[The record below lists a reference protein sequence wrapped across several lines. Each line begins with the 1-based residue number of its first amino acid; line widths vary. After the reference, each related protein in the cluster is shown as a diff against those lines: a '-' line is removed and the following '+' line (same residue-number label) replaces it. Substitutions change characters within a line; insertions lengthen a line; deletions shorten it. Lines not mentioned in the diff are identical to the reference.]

1 MPNTIEQIIA
11 YETGELDYE
20 GTLNLF
26 SKLIKSG
33 QAWSLQGH
41 YGRTA
46 KQIIELNLIS
56 KDGKITQHGLD
67 SIENVKQ
74 DQMLLQ
80 EK

>member
-1 MPNTIEQIIA
+1 MDEVTQIIL
-11 YETGELDYE
+11 YESGELDYE

-33 QAWSLQGH
+33 RAWTLQGH

-46 KQIIELNLIS
+46 KQMIELNLIS

-67 SIENVKQ
+67 SIEGVKQ
-74 DQMLLQ
+74 EQMLLQ

>member
-1 MPNTIEQIIA
+1 MDLVTQIML
-11 YETGELDYE
+11 YESGELDYE
-20 GTLNLF
+20 DTLNLF
-26 SKLIKSG
+26 SKLITSG
-33 QAWSLQGH
+33 KAWSLQGH

-74 DQMLLQ
+74 EQMLL
-80 EK
+80 EEI

>member
-1 MPNTIEQIIA
+1 MPDTVEQIIA

-26 SKLIKSG
+26 SKLIKSK

-74 DQMLLQ
+74 DQMLLE

>member
-1 MPNTIEQIIA
+1 MPNTLEQIIA

-20 GTLNLF
+20 GTLKLF
-26 SKLIKSG
+26 SNLIKSG

>member
-1 MPNTIEQIIA
+1 MDEVTQIIL
-11 YETGELDYE
+11 YESGELDYKS
-20 GTLNLF
+20 TLNLF

-33 QAWSLQGH
+33 RAWTLQGH

-67 SIENVKQ
+67 SIEGVKQ
-74 DQMLLQ
+74 EQMLLQ

>member
-1 MPNTIEQIIA
+1 MPDTVEQIIA

-20 GTLNLF
+20 NTLNLF

-67 SIENVKQ
+67 SIEDVKQ

>member
-1 MPNTIEQIIA
+1 MPDTVTQIIA

-46 KQIIELNLIS
+46 KQLIELNLIT

>member
-1 MPNTIEQIIA
+1 
-11 YETGELDYE
+11 
-20 GTLNLF
+20 LNLF

-33 QAWSLQGH
+33 RAWTLQGH

-67 SIENVKQ
+67 SIEGVKQ
-74 DQMLLQ
+74 EQMLLQ

>member
-33 QAWSLQGH
+33 QAWSLQGRRERGQVGNVFSDLYH
-41 YGRTA
+41 W
-46 KQIIELNLIS
+46 S
-56 KDGKITQHGLD
+56 KW
-67 SIENVKQ
+67 
-74 DQMLLQ
+74 
-80 EK
+80 

>member
-1 MPNTIEQIIA
+1 MDEVTQIIL

-26 SKLIKSG
+26 STLIKSG

-46 KQIIELNLIS
+46 EQIIELNLIS

-67 SIENVKQ
+67 SIEEVKQ
-74 DQMLLQ
+74 EQMLLQ

>member
-1 MPNTIEQIIA
+1 ML
-11 YETGELDYE
+11 YELGELDYE
-20 GTLNLF
+20 DTLNLF